1 LKKLQGFRFTF
12 KIIDLAICSGMYQS
26 PANMILFEEKFAVF
40 WWIDVGRGNNNGRS
54 YASAAIHA
62 MKVLF
67 FFE

>member
-1 LKKLQGFRFTF
+1 
-12 KIIDLAICSGMYQS
+12 MYQS